1 MGGHTFT
8 PAAANTTLFYTDSG
22 PNATAA
28 PAVLLL
34 HGWTCDLTDWSF
46 QLPLLLLLGFRVLAL
61 DLRGHGR
68 SAPAPAVLPA
78 NYTSLPQYYSPS
90 AFASD
95 ASALLTHLG
104 LAAPA
109 LVIGH
114 SLGGSVAAT
123 LAARHPDQVRGAV
136 LVDSSYYFNRTAAAP
151 LLAAGRDSPE
161 AVAREFEAGGAG
173 YSERTPAWIKA
184 WRRVRTW
191 GTPADVVRAA
201 IEGLF
206 GTAESEG
213 FWENAEGFLKR
224 GLGEGGV
231 PRLVVVQDPA
241 RVEKEAQ
248 IGLGPGDRVE
258 VLNES
263 HWLHQQGAETFNWI
277 LEDWLRERDFLP

>member
-22 PNATAA
+22 PNTTTT
-28 PAVLLL
+28 PAILLL
-34 HGWTCDLTDWSF
+34 HGWTCDVTDWSF
-46 QLPLLLLLGFRVLAL
+46 QLPLLLLLGYRVLSL

-68 SAPAPAVLPA
+68 SSPAPTPLPS
-78 NYTSLPQYYSPS
+78 NYTSLSQYYSPS

-95 ASALLTHLG
+95 ASALLTHLDI
-104 LAAPA
+104 AAPA
-109 LVIGH
+109 LVMGH
-114 SLGGSVAAT
+114 SLGGSIAAT
-123 LAARHPDQVRGAV
+123 LAVRHPEQIKGAV
-136 LVDSSYYFNRTAAAP
+136 LVDSAYYFNQSAAAP
-151 LLAAGRDSPE
+151 LLAAGRESPE
-161 AVAREFEAGGAG
+161 AAAASFEAGGAG
-173 YSERTPAWIKA
+173 YSEHTPAWIKA

-191 GTPADVVRAA
+191 GTRADVVRGA

-206 GTAESEG
+206 GDAESEG
-213 FWENAEGFLKR
+213 LWENAEPLLR
-224 GLGEGGV
+224 EGLGDGGV
-231 PRLVVVQDPA
+231 PRLVVVQDRA

-277 LEDWLRERDFLP
+277 LEDWLREMDFLP